1 MEKKKIRKRT
11 WTQCGY
17 LRAWFALF
25 AVLALF
31 LGIMPENPAQAAVPA
46 KAGVYIYDEAG
57 LLTDSEESQ
66 LAGYLQQ
73 KRHEAGCGIYV
84 VTVSDTGYGAGDRY
98 LEDFYD
104 LGYDTGQI
112 DTDAVLICID
122 MKNRYVNV
130 QAYGKAEAKIPDA
143 TGEKIIDAL
152 FDELQDGDYYRAFR
166 IFAERTEH
174 YMNYVPIYLRAWV
187 QLIAA
192 FVVGGIVVGTMAA
205 NSGGTMTVNAG
216 TYLDE
221 RYSGIRARRDDYI
234 RTSITKRRKPQES
247 SGGGGGGH
255 TSSGG
260 HSHSSAGRH
269 F

>member
-1 MEKKKIRKRT
+1 MEKGKKRKKAFLT
-11 WTQCGY
+11 CLCALCG
-17 LRAWFALF
+17 
-25 AVLALF
+25 VLSVLLSIAPQSLTR
-31 LGIMPENPAQAAVPA
+31 AAVPA
-46 KAGVYIYDEAG
+46 REGVYVYDEAE
-57 LLTDSEESQ
+57 LLTASERDSLED
-66 LAGYLQQ
+66 YLEKQGE
-73 KRHEAGCGIYV
+73 KAGCGIYV
-84 VTVSDTGYGAGDRY
+84 VTVSDTGMGAGDRY

-104 LGYDTGQI
+104 YGYDTGQI
-112 DTDAVLICID
+112 DVDAVLICVD

-130 QAYGKAEAKIPDA
+130 QAYGKAEKKIPDA

-152 FDELQDGDYYRAFR
+152 FDDLRAGDYYSAFR
-166 IFAERTEH
+166 IFADQAEH

-192 FVVGGIVVGTMAA
+192 FVVGGIVVGVMAA

-234 RTSITKRRKPQES
+234 RTSITKRRKPQQSS
-247 SGGGGGGH
+247 SGGGGSH
-255 TSSGG
+255 HSSGG

>member
-1 MEKKKIRKRT
+1 MRKGKNRKMALAKFL
-11 WTQCGY
+11 CV
-17 LRAWFALF
+17 LCSVLF
-25 AVLALF
+25 AVLSMAPQIL
-31 LGIMPENPAQAAVPA
+31 AQAAVPA
-46 KAGVYIYDEAG
+46 REGVYVYDEAE
-57 LLTDSEESQ
+57 LLTVSERNS
-66 LAGYLQQ
+66 LGDYLEKQGE
-73 KRHEAGCGIYV
+73 KAGCGIYV
-84 VTVSDTGYGAGDRY
+84 VTVSDTGMGAGDRY

-104 LGYDTGQI
+104 YGYDTGQI
-112 DTDAVLICID
+112 DVDAVLICVD

-130 QAYGKAEAKIPDA
+130 QAYGKAEKKIPDA

-152 FDELQDGDYYRAFR
+152 FDELRAGDYYRAFR
-166 IFAERTEH
+166 IFADRAEH

-187 QLIAA
+187 QLVAA
-192 FVVGGIVVGTMAA
+192 LVIGGIVVGLMAS

-216 TYLDE
+216 TYLDG

-234 RTSITKRRKPQES
+234 RTSITKRKKPQQNS
-247 SGGGGGGH
+247 SGGGGGH